1 VPDPWRNSWIGTNPA
16 WQAGF
21 KQTRATE
28 TPLRFLRQTA
38 LATIIA
44 LTATAAH
51 ALPYSNIYIFG
62 DSLSDSGNNYLVFQN
77 APAFPPPLN
86 GLNAVPTPRPD
97 PVITTPTPLPSSGF
111 IPSFPYAP
119 AAPYPFGTYSN
130 GPTWAI
136 EFGAALGIAIT
147 PSFLGGNNFAYGG
160 ATTSGATPFPPSLS
174 TQVDQFVA
182 RPGPADPDALY
193 VIAGGG
199 NNARAV
205 LEAIQLL
212 PPALALATIATA
224 AAQYAADTVSM
235 ITRLQNEGA
244 DDIIVWNVPNV
255 ALAPAIALGG
265 PQSQL
270 VGLLTSVAMNLALAQ
285 ALAAPSIAPDVRLF
299 DLFGLVTSAY
309 LNPSAFGFTNVTDAC
324 GFNPVACTNPNT
336 WLFWDGIHPTS
347 GGHALIAQGMLALV
361 PVPATVPL
369 FAIGIAAVWLV
380 RRRRD

>member
-1 VPDPWRNSWIGTNPA
+1 
-16 WQAGF
+16 
-21 KQTRATE
+21 
-28 TPLRFLRQTA
+28 
-38 LATIIA
+38 
-44 LTATAAH
+44 
-51 ALPYSNIYIFG
+51 
-62 DSLSDSGNNYLVFQN
+62 VFQN
-77 APAFPPPLN
+77 APAFPPPLD
-86 GLNAVPTPRPD
+86 GLNAVPTPRPNA
-97 PVITTPTPLPSSGF
+97 VITTPTPLPSGGF

-119 AAPYPFGTYSN
+119 ASPYPFGTYSD
-130 GPTWAI
+130 GPTWAV

-160 ATTSGATPFPPSLS
+160 ATTSGASPFPASLS
-174 TQVDQFVA
+174 TQVDQFVS
-182 RPGPADPDALY
+182 RPGLADPDALY

-205 LEAIQLL
+205 LAAIGGG
-212 PPALALATIATA
+212 ADVATTIQTA
-224 AAQYAADTVSM
+224 AAAYAADTVSM

-244 DDIIVWNVPNV
+244 DDIIVWNVPNL
-255 ALAPAIALGG
+255 ALAPAISLGG
-265 PQSQL
+265 PQSQF

-309 LNPSAFGFTNVTDAC
+309 LDPLAFGFTNVTAAC

-347 GGHALIAQGMLALV
+347 GGHALIAQSMLALV

-369 FAIGIAAVWLV
+369 FAIGLAGVWLV
-380 RRRRD
+380 RRRRA